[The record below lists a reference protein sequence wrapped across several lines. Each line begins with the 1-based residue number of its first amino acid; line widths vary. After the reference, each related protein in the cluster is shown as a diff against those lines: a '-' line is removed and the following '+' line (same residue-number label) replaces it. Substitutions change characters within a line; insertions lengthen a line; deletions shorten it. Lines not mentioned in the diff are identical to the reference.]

1 MKHFIITLV
10 TLFIGAGSWAQNND
24 VTEAQDLAARL
35 SPRLAEKVIFQ
46 KIKSPKKG
54 CDAFSI
60 QNKNDKVLIGGNNA
74 NSMAVGLNRYLKQY
88 CHTTVSWYADVPIDL
103 PTVLPQVGTT
113 ETVTSRVPQRFFF
126 NYCTYGYTMPFW
138 DWNDWERMIDWMA
151 LNGINM
157 PLAITGQESVWY
169 NVWTRM
175 GMTDEEVRSYFTGP
189 AYLPWHR
196 MANIDGWCGPLPK
209 EWLEGQT
216 KLQQQILARERALN
230 MRPVLPGFAGHVP
243 GKLRSLFPNADIK
256 PLSTWDEFEPQYRT
270 FFLNSED
277 PLYAKIQKLFLEEQ
291 TKLFGTDHIYG
302 IDPFNEMDPP
312 SFEPEYLNKV
322 SKHIYE
328 SLKTVDK
335 KAEWLQMG
343 WFLYY
348 QRKDYTP
355 ERAKAMLTGVPNGK
369 MTMLDYYCEFKEM
382 WRDLDGFFGQPYIWC
397 YLGNFGGNSPI
408 QGNVKAAGEKL
419 EAALKDGGKNL
430 VGIGSTLEGLEVQQ
444 MPYEY
449 IFDKAWNLQQTD
461 EQFVSQLA
469 ARHAGNENES
479 AHKAWQILFD
489 EVLNIRPTSFVG
501 PLPVFYP
508 ILGEEQKRTSIKYNP
523 ESLCQAWSL
532 LLDQPSVSTDAMTID
547 LVWTGRQLIGDL
559 FYYEK
564 QQFDRAMQQ
573 RDLAAMRQ
581 RATLMQEILH
591 DLDVLNAAHPF
602 CTIGKWIEQARDLG
616 QAPKV
621 KDYYEMNARRLITT
635 WGGDLNDYA
644 SRNWSGLMGAY
655 YAKRWQFYIDEAF
668 RSVSA
673 GEEFNDKARREKTSE
688 LQNAFAVSTEPVPQ
702 PTCYDVLGF
711 SQMLQK
717 KYADE
722 LTTFCKWHKQQQTN
736 Q

>member
-1 MKHFIITLV
+1 MKRFIISFV
-10 TLFIGAGSWAQNND
+10 TLFLAIGSFAQTGD
-24 VTEAQDLAARL
+24 VTEAQNLARRL

-54 CDAFSI
+54 CDVFTI
-60 QNKNDKVLIGGNNA
+60 RNKGDKVLIGGNNA

-88 CHTTVSWYADVPIDL
+88 CHTTVSWYADIAVDL
-103 PTVLPQVGTT
+103 PDTLPSIDAN
-113 ETVTSRVPQRFFF
+113 ETVTSRVPQRFFL

-138 DWNDWERMIDWMA
+138 DWNDWERFIDWMA

-157 PLAITGQESVWY
+157 PLAITGQEAVWY

-175 GMTDEEVRSYFTGP
+175 GMTDEEVRGYFTGP
-189 AYLPWHR
+189 VYLPWHR

-209 EWLEGQT
+209 EWLDGQT
-216 KLQQQILARERALN
+216 VLQQQILARERALN

-243 GKLRSLFPNADIK
+243 GKLRTLFPNADIK

-277 PLYAKIQKLFLEEQ
+277 PLYAKIQKLFIEEQ

-328 SLKTVDK
+328 SLKAVDP

-355 ERAKAMLTGVPNGK
+355 ERARAMLTGVPHGK

-408 QGNVKAAGEKL
+408 QGNVKKAGEKL
-419 EAALKDGGKNL
+419 EAALKEGGKNL

-449 IFDKAWNLQQTD
+449 IFDKAWDLRQTD
-461 EQFVSQLA
+461 EQFLDQLA
-469 ARHAGNENES
+469 ARHAGTPS
-479 AHKAWQILFD
+479 TQARQAWDILFNQ
-489 EVLNIRPTSFVG
+489 VLDIRPTTFVG
-501 PLPVFYP
+501 PLPVSYP
-508 ILGEEQKRTSIKYNP
+508 MLNKEAKRSVIKYNP
-523 ESLCQAWSL
+523 ETLYRAWNL
-532 LLDQPSVSTDAMTID
+532 LLDQTSVNTDAMTID

-564 QQFDRAMQQ
+564 QQFDSAMQQ
-573 RDLAAMRQ
+573 HDLAAMKQ
-581 RATLMQEILH
+581 RATLMQEILR

-616 QAPKV
+616 QAPEV
-621 KDYYEMNARRLITT
+621 KNYYEMNARRLITT

-644 SRNWSGLMGAY
+644 CRNWSGLMGDY

-668 RSVSA
+668 RSVMT
-673 GEEFNDKARREKTSE
+673 GEEFNDKARREKTGE
-688 LQNAFAVSTEPVPQ
+688 LQNTFAISTHPVQQPQ
-702 PTCYDVLGF
+702 CYDVLGF
-711 SQMLQK
+711 SQMLLK
-717 KYADE
+717 KYAAE
-722 LTTFCKWHKQQQTN
+722 LATFSNWYKQQQLY